1 MAAPVASA
9 STRMYRPSAPDAID
23 ADLKSLWA
31 EAGQGAPIARALMAN
46 LVVFCEHRPGERV
59 DFEAP
64 LTSVPLDEVVQRH
77 PSRAVI
83 LHHSPGG
90 AEAAAGP
97 PIAAAVIVVTF
108 GSGGARYGIEEIA
121 VRSACADAS
130 LPSIVRHLTRGDAP
144 TSIWWTEDLSRTPPL
159 DALMEMGRQ
168 LVYDSRAWRDVRQGV
183 RALAPLVRRP
193 GTVDLADVNW
203 RRLSAVRQ
211 ALVHAAKSGGAG
223 RFTAAEVRVFHRPGE
238 GALAWLLAGW
248 LGSRLPDASTETLPV
263 RVDERRHGDEILAIE
278 IGTGQGAISAT
289 MNAQRV
295 VVAIAGGAPP
305 FHLAVRRESD
315 ADAVVAELT
324 SLSADLCL
332 LDTLTA
338 LTRHFSLISGQ

>member
-1 MAAPVASA
+1 MATPVASA
-9 STRMYRPSAPDAID
+9 SARMYRLSAPDAVD
-23 ADLKSLWA
+23 ADLKRLWA
-31 EAGQGAPIARALMAN
+31 EAARGTPIARALMAN
-46 LVVFCEHRPGERV
+46 LVVFCEHRRGERV

-64 LTSVPLDEVVQRH
+64 LTSVPLEEVVRRH

-83 LHHSPGG
+83 LHHSPGT
-90 AEAAAGP
+90 AAAAAGA
-97 PIAAAVIVVTF
+97 PIAAAVTVVTF

-121 VRSACADAS
+121 VRSACAEAS
-130 LPSIVRHLTRGDAP
+130 LPSIVRNLTRGDVP
-144 TSIWWTEDLSRTPPL
+144 TSIWWTEDLSRTPPV

-168 LVYDSRAWRDVRQGV
+168 LVYDSRTWRDVRQGV
-183 RALAPLVRRP
+183 RALAPLVQHP

-203 RRLSAVRQ
+203 RRLSALRQ
-211 ALVHAAKSGGAG
+211 ALVHAAKSGGVG
-223 RFTAAEVRVFHRPGE
+223 SFTAADVRIVHRPGE

-248 LGSRLPDASTETLPV
+248 LGSRLPGASAGTIPV

-278 IGTGQGAISAT
+278 IGNGQGAISAT

-295 VVAIAGGAPP
+295 VVTIAGGAPP

-324 SLSADLCL
+324 SLNADLCL
-332 LDTLTA
+332 LDTLAA
-338 LTRHFSLISGQ
+338 LTRHFST